1 MQEGERGGVLLRFV
15 GGEDGSVL
23 GFVPAST
30 AVRLAALGS
39 LVPLPAAPPLAA
51 GIALADGVVVTVL
64 RLGDSG
70 ADPLPPEPGDEWP
83 VPGAGRAL
91 ICQVGG
97 LEVALT
103 GGTVVATGLFA
114 AAPGGIVWRGQMVPA
129 LDVRALY
136 AQAEAAMWAD
146 RAVSARP
153 SAPARPAPSDEG
165 RRATYLP
172 GDLFDH
178 DEGETR

>member
-1 MQEGERGGVLLRFV
+1 LLRFA

-30 AVRLAALGS
+30 AVRLSALGS
-39 LVPLPAAPPLAA
+39 LVPLPAAPPPVA
-51 GIALADGVVVTVL
+51 GIALAEGVVVTVL
-64 RLGDSG
+64 RLGELRAG
-70 ADPLPPEPGDEWP
+70 APPPEPGDEWP
-83 VPGAGRAL
+83 IPGAGRAV
-91 ICQVGG
+91 ICKVGA

-103 GGTVVATGLFA
+103 GGTVVATGLFE
-114 AAPGGIVWRGQMVPA
+114 AAPGGIVWRGQMVPT

-136 AQAEAAMWAD
+136 AQAEAATWAG
-146 RAVSARP
+146 RAASARP

-172 GDLFDH
+172 GDLFGD

>member
-1 MQEGERGGVLLRFV
+1 LLRFA

-30 AVRLAALGS
+30 AVRLAQLGS
-39 LVPLPAAPPLAA
+39 LVPLPAAPPLVA

-64 RLGDSG
+64 RLGERG
-70 ADPLPPEPGDEWP
+70 VEPPPPEPGDEWP

-91 ICQVGG
+91 ICRVGA

-103 GGTVVATGLFA
+103 GGTVMATGLFEA
-114 AAPGGIVWRGQMVPA
+114 ALGGIVWRGQMVPA
-129 LDVRALY
+129 LDVPALY
-136 AQAEAAMWAD
+136 AQAEAATWAD
-146 RAVSARP
+146 RAASARP
-153 SAPARPAPSDEG
+153 GAPVRPAPSDEG

-172 GDLFDH
+172 GDLFGD